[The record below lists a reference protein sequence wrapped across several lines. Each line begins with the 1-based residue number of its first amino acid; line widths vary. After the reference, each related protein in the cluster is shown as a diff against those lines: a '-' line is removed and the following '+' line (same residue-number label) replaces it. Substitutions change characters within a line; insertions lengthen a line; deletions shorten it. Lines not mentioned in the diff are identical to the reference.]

1 MADNQT
7 GYTFLRWNGK
17 YGAEAKFVV
26 RDNST
31 GEQSIFT
38 PGRTQDLVWTKV
50 DLASDP
56 QLKDWQDFGNE
67 TVPELESIAF

>member
-1 MADNQT
+1 MGIEQT
-7 GYTFLRWNGK
+7 GYTLLLWNHK

-31 GEQSIFT
+31 GQQTMFT
-38 PGRTQDLVWTKV
+38 PGRTQDIVWTKA

-56 QLKDWQDFGNE
+56 QLKEWRDFGNE
-67 TVPELESIAF
+67 TVPDLEEVAF